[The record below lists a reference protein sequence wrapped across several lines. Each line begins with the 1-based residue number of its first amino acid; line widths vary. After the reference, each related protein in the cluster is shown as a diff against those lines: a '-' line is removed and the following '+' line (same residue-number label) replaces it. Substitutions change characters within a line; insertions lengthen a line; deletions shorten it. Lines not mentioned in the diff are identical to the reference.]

1 VSSSSLCVV
10 GTDATM
16 VYDALHNVVST
27 ALGTLDPSIAL
38 QDFTAKDVT
47 SAGTESIASQIL
59 EALNTPPFL
68 VDRRVVVVRDAQ
80 SLVADEV
87 AEIISWMQAPAPG
100 IILVLAVVGTKTNK
114 LVKAAEE
121 VIETNVGTR
130 APDRLAFVEKKFAE
144 YNVTVSKDVVQRVTD
159 VVGDDIA
166 RVDSV
171 VRSLAAIYGSAPLTF
186 AHVEPYLGEAGDVAP
201 WDLTGAIDK
210 GDATQAI
217 IAARRMLD
225 SKARAGLQVINILQ
239 RHFMQFMKLEG
250 ANVTSA
256 DEAAALLGVTNPKS
270 ASFALQTANR
280 LGADRVSMAMH
291 WITEADLALKGGV
304 SYGGKDLNTDMDV
317 TELTVVEILVAR
329 LAKMSQGARRR

>member
-1 VSSSSLCVV
+1 MSSASICVV

-16 VYDALHNVVST
+16 VYDAVHNVVARS
-27 ALGTLDPSIAL
+27 LGDLDPSLAL

-47 SAGTESIASQIL
+47 TSATESIASQII

-80 SLVADEV
+80 SLLADEAAQV
-87 AEIISWMQAPAPG
+87 IGWMQAPAPG
-100 IILVLAVVGTKTNK
+100 IILVLAVVGPKSNK
-114 LVKAAEE
+114 LVKAAGE

-130 APDRLAFVEKKFAE
+130 PPERLAFVEAKMAE
-144 YNVTVSKDVVQRVTD
+144 YNITLSRDVAQQVTD
-159 VVGDDIA
+159 VVGDDLA
-166 RVDSV
+166 RIDSV
-171 VRSLAAIYGSAPLTF
+171 ARSLSAIYGSAPLTF
-186 AHVEPYLGEAGDVAP
+186 KHIEPYLGEAGDVAP

-210 GDATQAI
+210 GNATAAI

-225 SKARAGLQVINILQ
+225 SKGRAGLQVVNILQ

-250 ANVTSA
+250 AAVASQ
-256 DEAAALLGVTNPKS
+256 DEAAALLGITNAKS
-270 ASFALQTANR
+270 AGFVLQTASR
-280 LGADRVSMAMH
+280 LGTDRIAMAMH

-317 TELTVVEILVAR
+317 TELTVVEVLVAR